1 MNLFLFIS
9 QDFSFFKPFF
19 SYIAHVHT
27 KSATYSLGWSAP
39 SGPWSGAVTGLW
51 FAGGRGD
58 WLGGGRTWSAHPPPP
73 PAPDET
79 PRCSGSATLDS
90 DRASDGHLP
99 SPPPASAFLW
109 HTLGHRDLNKTK
121 IKIFYWYITF
131 FYFFKPLNLWIIF
144 PFFIPLTNYLRKPQ
158 IVQSRLRKYY
168 VIIMN
173 IPWNFKKS
181 FCYRNI
187 KVSSSF
193 ITYSELTAF

>member
-1 MNLFLFIS
+1 MICWRARRLAGWGPDLICSSTTSSSSRRNASLFRIS
-9 QDFSFFKPFF
+9 DTRLRSCIWRTSSF
-19 SYIAHVHT
+19 T
-27 KSATYSLGWSAP
+27 SAGLRISLTYSGS
-39 SGPWSGAVTGLW
+39 
-51 FAGGRGD
+51 
-58 WLGGGRTWSAHPPPP
+58 
-73 PAPDET
+73 
-79 PRCSGSATLDS
+79 SGSKQYKNQNFIIDI
-90 DRASDGHLP
+90 
-99 SPPPASAFLW
+99 SP
-109 HTLGHRDLNKTK
+109 
-121 IKIFYWYITF
+121 F

-181 FCYRNI
+181 FCFRNI